1 MCTSRGED
9 HFQTPADIEEQADAS
24 EAEDPNGEKKRETL
38 SMKCPAVTANS
49 HTLER
54 REGP

>member
-24 EAEDPNGEKKRETL
+24 EGEDQNGEKEKRCL
-38 SMKCPAVTANS
+38 
-49 HTLER
+49 
-54 REGP
+54 

>member
-9 HFQTPADIEEQADAS
+9 HFQIPADIQEQADAS
-24 EAEDPNGEKKRETL
+24 EAEDPNGEKKRET